1 MEQKELKPS
10 GLLLPLK
17 LLSLT
22 TGRHGA
28 ISMNVRREVTPL
40 MRRNM
45 SNVKF
50 IPEEEV
56 PVIRQYVEDIRSFDP
71 GLADE
76 LMALVAKF
84 NPGL

>member
-1 MEQKELKPS
+1 MEEKLLKTS

-22 TGRHGA
+22 TGKHGA
-28 ISMNVRREVTPL
+28 VSMNVRREVTPL

-45 SNVKF
+45 GNVKF
-50 IPEEEV
+50 IPKEEV
-56 PVIRQYVEDIRSFDP
+56 PVIRQYIEDIRSFDQ

-76 LMALVAKF
+76 LTVLVAKF
-84 NPGL
+84 TGL

>member
-1 MEQKELKPS
+1 MKTS

-22 TGRHGA
+22 TGKNGPV
-28 ISMNVRREVTPL
+28 SMNVRREVTPL

-45 SNVKF
+45 GNVKF
-50 IPEEEV
+50 IPDEEV

-71 GLADE
+71 VLADE
-76 LMALVAKF
+76 IAVLVAKF
-84 NPGL
+84 TGL

>member
-1 MEQKELKPS
+1 MEEKVLKTS

-22 TGRHGA
+22 TGKHGA
-28 ISMNVRREVTPL
+28 VSMNVRREVTPL

-45 SNVKF
+45 GNVSF
-50 IPEEEV
+50 IPPEEI

-71 GLADE
+71 VLADE
-76 LMALVAKF
+76 IAVLVAKYT
-84 NPGL
+84 NL